1 MPCFGAPPGRWPD
14 ELGWSATYKAEYIAL
29 TVLQADAFVT
39 LDADLARRVAG
50 IVKTA
55 TIDALL

>member
-1 MPCFGAPPGRWPD
+1 VLRRTAWKVAD
-14 ELGWSATYKAEYIAL
+14 ELGWSTTYKAEYIAL

-39 LDADLARRVAG
+39 LGADLARRVAG